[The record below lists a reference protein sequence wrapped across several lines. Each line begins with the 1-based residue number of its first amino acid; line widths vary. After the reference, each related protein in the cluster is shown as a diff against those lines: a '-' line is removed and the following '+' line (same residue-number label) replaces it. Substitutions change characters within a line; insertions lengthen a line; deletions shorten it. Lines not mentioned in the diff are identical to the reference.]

1 MRTCQACERDRAF
14 LTSRLRPPFESGGN
28 RLRVVDLFAG
38 CGGLSLGIALA
49 ARGRGLAFDVR
60 LAVDADPDAV
70 AGYKANFPNSV
81 VRRASVQ
88 ALFDGELGSDP
99 SAVEAAVRASVG
111 EVDVLAGGP
120 PCQGHSDLNNHT
132 RRDDERNALYAIMA
146 RAAEVLDPSVILVE
160 NVPTAIH
167 DVADVVGL
175 TRRSLQD
182 RGYTVEDRV
191 IDLVPL
197 GVPQRRRRHVLLGYR
212 GQRRDILANLRPA
225 CPVHTARTVEWAIS
239 DLAESAPDGAMD
251 RPSRPTPTNAARMA
265 WLIEHDEHD
274 LPNALRPPCHQSE
287 HSYRS
292 MYGRL
297 RWDQPAQT
305 VTTGFGSMGQGRFVH
320 PATARTITAHEAAR
334 LQTIPDFF
342 DFSLARTR
350 GSLARLIGNAV
361 PPGLPAAIL
370 EAVELNSKGLLRL
383 EPVGVAVEG
392 EPREVVAEGV
402 VW

>member
-1 MRTCQACERDRAF
+1 
-14 LTSRLRPPFESGGN
+14 
-28 RLRVVDLFAG
+28 
-38 CGGLSLGIALA
+38 
-49 ARGRGLAFDVR
+49 
-60 LAVDADPDAV
+60 
-70 AGYKANFPNSV
+70 
-81 VRRASVQ
+81 
-88 ALFDGELGSDP
+88 
-99 SAVEAAVRASVG
+99 
-111 EVDVLAGGP
+111 
-120 PCQGHSDLNNHT
+120 
-132 RRDDERNALYAIMA
+132 
-146 RAAEVLDPSVILVE
+146 
-160 NVPTAIH
+160 
-167 DVADVVGL
+167 
-175 TRRSLQD
+175 
-182 RGYTVEDRV
+182 
-191 IDLVPL
+191 
-197 GVPQRRRRHVLLGYR
+197 
-212 GQRRDILANLRPA
+212 
-225 CPVHTARTVEWAIS
+225 
-239 DLAESAPDGAMD
+239 
-251 RPSRPTPTNAARMA
+251 MA